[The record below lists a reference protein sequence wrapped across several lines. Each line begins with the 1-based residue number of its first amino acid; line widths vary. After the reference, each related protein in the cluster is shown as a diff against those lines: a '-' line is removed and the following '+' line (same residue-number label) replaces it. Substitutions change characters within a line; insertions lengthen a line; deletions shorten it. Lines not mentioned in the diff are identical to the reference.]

1 MNGSRWVEFEV
12 QPARFGLSVFVRL
25 GDFGDRWTASVQCGA
40 ASSNGLGANPR
51 AALLAALYPL
61 GPRATTLVMADP
73 VMFGASADL
82 LARAA
87 V

>member
-1 MNGSRWVEFEV
+1 MDSNRWVEFEV
-12 QPARFGLSVFVRL
+12 QPAAIGLGVFVRL
-25 GDFGDRWTASVQCGA
+25 GDFGDRWTASVRCGA

-51 AALLAALYPL
+51 AALLAALVPL
-61 GPRATTLVMADP
+61 GPRASTIVMADP

-82 LARAA
+82 LARTA